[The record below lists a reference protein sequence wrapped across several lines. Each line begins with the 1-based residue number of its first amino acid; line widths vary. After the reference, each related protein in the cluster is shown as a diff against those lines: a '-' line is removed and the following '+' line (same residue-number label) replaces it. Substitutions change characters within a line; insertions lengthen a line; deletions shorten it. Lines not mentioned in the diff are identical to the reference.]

1 MADSSGNLGSMFPRL
16 SEAQIARLVPFG
28 KYRRIL
34 AGEILFDQGEVKSG
48 FYVLIQG
55 RLEIVSPSP
64 QGETLLRTHEPGG
77 FTGELD
83 MLTGRRSLVQ
93 VRAGADSEVLDIDVP
108 ALRHIVQTDAEL
120 SEIFLRAF
128 LLRRAY
134 LIAHT
139 PGDVV
144 LIGSSHS
151 ADTLRLNAFL
161 TRNGHPHT
169 YLDVERDSG
178 IQELLDQFQIR
189 IDEIPVLICR
199 GKSALR
205 NPTNAEAA
213 ACLGFNAAFEEGHI
227 YDVLVIGAG
236 PAGLAAAV
244 YAASEGLDVLV
255 LEGNAPGGQAGSSS
269 RIENYLG
276 FPTGISG
283 QDLAG
288 RAFIQAE
295 KFGAR
300 VAIAQAAAGLACQRL
315 PFRVDL
321 AGGGSVQGNT
331 VIVASG
337 AEYRRLPL
345 PNLAQFEGTGVYYG
359 ATHVE
364 AQLCGGEEIAIVGGG
379 NSAGQAAVYL
389 AQQARHVH
397 LLIRGDGL
405 AATMSRYLIRRIEEN
420 PAITLRT
427 RTEIEALEGNGK
439 LERIRWC
446 DKKTGAKETRT
457 IHHLFSMTGARP
469 NTAWLQGCLA
479 LDEKQFVKTGGDLQ
493 PDDLTQ
499 AGWSLRRQPYLF
511 ETSIP
516 RVFAVG
522 DVRAGSVKRVAA
534 GVGEGS
540 IAVQLVHKVLAE

>member
-1 MADSSGNLGSMFPRL
+1 MSAPSVNLNSMFPKL
-16 SEAQIARLVPFG
+16 DEAQIARLVPFG
-28 KYRRIL
+28 HYRSLRDN
-34 AGEILFDQGEVKSG
+34 EILYDEGEVRRG
-48 FYVLIQG
+48 FCVLIEG
-55 RLEIVSPSP
+55 HLEIESKT
-64 QGETLLRTHEPGG
+64 QQWETVLRTHGPGE

-83 MLTGRRSLVQ
+83 MLTGRRSLVRI
-93 VRAGADSEVLDIDVP
+93 RAGGDSKVLEIDV
-108 ALRHIVQTDAEL
+108 ASLRHIVQTDAEL

-128 LLRRAY
+128 LLRRVY
-134 LIAHT
+134 LIENT
-139 PGDVV
+139 PGDVL

-161 TRNGHPHT
+161 TRNGHPHK
-169 YLDVERDSG
+169 YIDVERDG
-178 IQELLDQFQIR
+178 GVQELLDQFQFR

-199 GKSALR
+199 GKQLLR
-205 NPTNAEAA
+205 NPSNAEAA

-227 YDVLVIGAG
+227 YDVIVVGAG

-255 LEGNAPGGQAGSSS
+255 LEVNAPGGQAGSSS

-283 QDLAG
+283 QELAG
-288 RAFIQAE
+288 RAFVQAE

-300 VAIAQAAAGLACQRL
+300 VAIARAASGIQCARL
-315 PFRVDL
+315 PFRIDL
-321 AGGGSVQGNT
+321 TDGGSVQGQA
-331 VIVASG
+331 VIVATG
-337 AEYRRLPL
+337 AEYRKLPL
-345 PNLAQFEGTGVYYG
+345 PNLAQFEGTGIYYG

-389 AQQARHVH
+389 AQRAKHVH
-397 LLIRGDGL
+397 LLIRREGL
-405 AATMSRYLIRRIEEN
+405 AETMSRYLIRRIEEN

-439 LERIRWC
+439 LERIRWR
-446 DKKTGAKETRT
+446 DGKTGAAETHT
-457 IHHLFSMTGARP
+457 IHHLFSMTGASP
-469 NTAWLQGCLA
+469 NTNWLQGCVS
-479 LDEKQFVKTGGDLQ
+479 LDEKQFVKTGADLQ
-493 PDDLTQ
+493 PEELAQ
-499 AGWSLRRQPYLF
+499 AGWPLRRQPYLF

>member
-1 MADSSGNLGSMFPRL
+1 MPDPMFPSL
-16 SEAQIARLVPFG
+16 DEAQIARLAPYG
-28 KYRRIL
+28 HYRRIA
-34 AGEILFDQGEVKSG
+34 AGEILFDQGDVKRG
-48 FYVLIQG
+48 FYVLIEG

-64 QGETLLRTHEPGG
+64 QGETLLRVHEGG
-77 FTGELD
+77 EFTGELD
-83 MLTGRRSLVQ
+83 MLTGRRSLVR
-93 VRAGADSEVLDIDVP
+93 VRAAADSRLLEIDI
-108 ALRHIVQTDAEL
+108 AGLRHIVQTDAEL
-120 SEIFLRAF
+120 SEIFLQAF
-128 LLRRAY
+128 LLRHAY
-134 LIAHT
+134 LVANT

-169 YLDVERDSG
+169 YLDAERDSG
-178 IQELLDQFQIR
+178 IQALLDQFQFR
-189 IDEIPVLICR
+189 MDEIPVLICR
-199 GKSALR
+199 GKQLLR
-205 NPTNAEAA
+205 NPSNAEAA
-213 ACLGFNAAFEEGHI
+213 VCLGLNTAIEEGHV
-227 YDVLVIGAG
+227 YDVIVVGAG

-244 YAASEGLDVLV
+244 YAASEGLEVLV
-255 LEGNAPGGQAGSSS
+255 LEVNAPGGQAGSSS

-288 RAFIQAE
+288 RAFVQAE

-300 VAIAQAAAGLACQRL
+300 VAIARAASGIQCARL
-315 PFRVDL
+315 PFRIDL
-321 AGGGSVQGNT
+321 ADGGSVQGHT
-331 VIVASG
+331 VIVATG
-337 AEYRRLPL
+337 AEYRKLPL
-345 PNLAQFEGTGVYYG
+345 ANLAQFEGNGIYYG

-397 LLIRGDGL
+397 LLIRGEGL

-427 RTEIEALEGNGK
+427 RTEVEALEGNGK
-439 LERIRWC
+439 LERIRWR
-446 DKKTGAKETRT
+446 DARTGGVEAHT
-457 IHHLFSMTGARP
+457 IRHLFSMTGASP
-469 NTAWLQGCLA
+469 NTTWLQGCLL
-479 LDEKQFVKTGGDLQ
+479 LDEKQFVKTGGDLE
-493 PDDLTQ
+493 PADLAQ

-540 IAVQLVHKVLAE
+540 TAVQLVHKVLAE

>member
-1 MADSSGNLGSMFPRL
+1 MAQSSETLDLMFPRL
-16 SEAQIARLVPFG
+16 SEAQIARLTPFG
-28 KYRRIL
+28 HARRIG
-34 AGEILFDQGEVKSG
+34 AGEILFDQGEVKRG
-48 FYVLIQG
+48 FYVLIRG
-55 RLEIVSPSP
+55 RVEIASPLP
-64 QGETLLRTHEPGG
+64 QGETILRTHEPGE

-83 MLTGRRSLVQ
+83 MLTGRRSLV
-93 VRAGADSEVLDIDVP
+93 RARAVTDSELLEIDLP
-108 ALRHIVQTDAEL
+108 GLRHVVQTDAEL
-120 SEIFLRAF
+120 GEIFLRAF
-128 LLRRAY
+128 ILRRAY
-134 LIAHT
+134 LIANT

-151 ADTLRLNAFL
+151 AGTLRLNAFL

-169 YLDVERDSG
+169 YLDVERDAG
-178 IQELLDQFQIR
+178 IQELLDQFQIGLN
-189 IDEIPVLICR
+189 EIPVLICR

-205 NPTNAEAA
+205 NPSNAEAA
-213 ACLGFNAAFEEGHI
+213 ACLGFNAEIDEAHVN
-227 YDVLVIGAG
+227 DVIVVGAG

-283 QDLAG
+283 EDLAG
-288 RAFIQAE
+288 RAFVQAE

-300 VAIAQAAAGLACQRL
+300 VAIARAAASLNCQRL
-315 PFRVDL
+315 PFRIDL
-321 AGGGSVQGNT
+321 ADGGFVQGNT
-331 VIVASG
+331 IIVATG
-337 AEYRRLPL
+337 AEYRKLPL
-345 PNLAQFEGTGVYYG
+345 ENIAQFEGTGVYYG

-379 NSAGQAAVYL
+379 NSAGQAAVFL
-389 AQQARHVH
+389 AQGARHVH
-397 LLIRGDGL
+397 LLVRGEGL

-427 RTEIEALEGNGK
+427 RTEIEALAGNGK
-439 LERIRWC
+439 LERISWRNTE
-446 DKKTGAKETRT
+446 TGEAETRE
-457 IHHLFSMTGARP
+457 IHHLFCMTGANP
-469 NTAWLQGCLA
+469 NTGWLQGCLT
-479 LDEKQFVKTGGDLQ
+479 LDDTQFIKTGGDLQ
-493 PDDLTQ
+493 PEELAQ
-499 AGWSLRRQPYLF
+499 ANWSLRRQPYLF

-534 GVGEGS
+534 VVGEGS
-540 IAVQLVHKVLAE
+540 VAVQLVHKVLAE